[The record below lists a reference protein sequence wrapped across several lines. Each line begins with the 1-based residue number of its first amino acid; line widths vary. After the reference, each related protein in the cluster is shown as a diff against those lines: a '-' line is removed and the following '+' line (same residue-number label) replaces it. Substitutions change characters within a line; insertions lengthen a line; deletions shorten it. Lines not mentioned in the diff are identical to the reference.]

1 MAPNP
6 SSRCDSP
13 SLKIA
18 LAIALLRYKNLHR
31 IPSSDS
37 DAQRWKRK
45 AKDRKREIL
54 RLREE
59 LKQIEDGMRC
69 DAEPPIV
76 SCRCHFFDGFG
87 EPGGDAVS
95 GAGEHWID
103 EVLRR
108 RFLRL
113 VRWKEKRKRVDGSI
127 PRRHLLAS
135 LKNLLS
141 SQEENEVAEDLVNGL
156 IMRLTRRM
164 CAIPKNNGST
174 DSHSDSQFYVQHL
187 IRRLGNEPFIGQ
199 RIILAV
205 SQEISVVAESL
216 LLMDPFD
223 DSFPSIHDT
232 MFMMIQ
238 VMEFLILDYMKNWLS
253 DEYFD
258 TKLFEEWVRSV
269 LLARKNLELL
279 ECRNGLYMLYA
290 ERIIGELA
298 KQNKSASWSV
308 SQMKTGHLPYLLL
321 ILFLKPIWS
330 GANESTSSEIAG
342 VHQSPELS
350 LGQHLQGLNA
360 TVKLNDSESMKGE
373 SKDLD
378 PMHRVIHPKK
388 GGAAGK
394 GGGRSVGGGGAQA
407 AREPGLRRNDA
418 PSILWFGV
426 SFTQIIFHELLVS
439 VLFF

>member
-127 PRRHLLAS
+127 PRRHLLEFNNEDEMERLGTSIDFLVELSDTHLSKEKMDSSFATFSHQAIDLILAS

-350 LGQHLQGLNA
+350 LGQHLQGFPRP
-360 TVKLNDSESMKGE
+360 KC
-373 SKDLD
+373 
-378 PMHRVIHPKK
+378 HRK
-388 GGAAGK
+388 A
-394 GGGRSVGGGGAQA
+394 
-407 AREPGLRRNDA
+407 E
-418 PSILWFGV
+418 
-426 SFTQIIFHELLVS
+426 
-439 VLFF
+439 